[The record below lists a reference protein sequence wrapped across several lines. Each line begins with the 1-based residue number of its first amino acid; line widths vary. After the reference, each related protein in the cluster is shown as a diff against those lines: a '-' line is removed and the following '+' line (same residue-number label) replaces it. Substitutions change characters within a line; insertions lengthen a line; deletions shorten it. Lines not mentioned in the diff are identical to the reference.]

1 MCLFSCKKLVIY
13 CTLSFELMFNYYFI
27 IKPCNYAR
35 GKDIHGVS
43 FDFDFTSYVHKL
55 LLFFSFKNIISWN
68 RFSQILRGP
77 GREFGPNNSG
87 IFRKKKKYAN
97 YLFCCTGKEPAY
109 FLALGNAAIVIV
121 R

>member
-43 FDFDFTSYVHKL
+43 FDFDFTSYVQAAPI
-55 LLFFSFKNIISWN
+55 FFFLENYFVEPFQPDPK
-68 RFSQILRGP
+68 RPRSQVWA
-77 GREFGPNNSG
+77 
-87 IFRKKKKYAN
+87 K
-97 YLFCCTGKEPAY
+97 
-109 FLALGNAAIVIV
+109 
-121 R
+121 

>member
-1 MCLFSCKKLVIY
+1 M
-13 CTLSFELMFNYYFI
+13 
-27 IKPCNYAR
+27 R
-35 GKDIHGVS
+35 GEKISTESHLILIS
-43 FDFDFTSYVHKL
+43 PRMYKL
-55 LLFFSFKNIISWN
+55 LLFFSFKKIISWN

-77 GREFGPNNSG
+77 GRQFGPNNSD

-97 YLFCCTGKEPAY
+97 YLFCCTGKEPAT